1 MRLARFNSLTTRQT
15 VSLVRRNVLLVHRNI
30 DEILLVQ
37 PDAAASGSRNEIIRS
52 LAF

>member
-1 MRLARFNSLTTRQT
+1 MRPARFNSLTTRQT
-15 VSLVRRNVLLVHRNI
+15 VSLVLLVHRNI